1 MKTFCNMTITV
12 GNRFRVSVM
21 KRKKQ
26 VWERR
31 RMQQEDVIN
40 DIGVWQR
47 EGKLQ

>member
-1 MKTFCNMTITV
+1 MTITV
-12 GNRFRVSVM
+12 GNGFRVSVM

-31 RMQQEDVIN
+31 RMQEEDVIN